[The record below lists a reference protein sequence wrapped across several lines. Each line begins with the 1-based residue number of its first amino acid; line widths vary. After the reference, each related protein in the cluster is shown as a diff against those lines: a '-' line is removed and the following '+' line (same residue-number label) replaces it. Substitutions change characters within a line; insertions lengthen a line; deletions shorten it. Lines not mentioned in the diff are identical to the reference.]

1 MSNTKYNKYA
11 TATRANFTPEE
22 LRRAQE
28 NFQYVKARFPKEHA
42 ESETLIVAKGLS
54 GHREIHDW
62 YARYKSPI
70 PKERLNAI
78 EQYADSTYAGAFG
91 RGQALEAKPTTAGG
105 TPQDNLYR
113 PAIKPEGA

>member
-1 MSNTKYNKYA
+1 MSNSKYNKYA
-11 TATRANFTPEE
+11 SATRANFTPEE

-28 NFQYVKARFPKEHA
+28 NFQYVKTRFPKEHA
-42 ESETLIVAKGLS
+42 ESEALIAAKRLG

-62 YARYKSPI
+62 YARYKSPL

-78 EQYADSTYAGAFG
+78 EQYADSTYSGPFG
-91 RGQALEAKPTTAGG
+91 RGEVREAKPTTAGG

-113 PAIKPEGA
+113 PPVKPEGA

>member
-1 MSNTKYNKYA
+1 MNTTKYQKFA
-11 TATRANFTPEE
+11 AATRANFSAEE

-28 NFQYVKARFPKEHA
+28 NFAYVKTRFPKEHA
-42 ESETLIVAKGLS
+42 ESEALIAVKGLS

-91 RGQALEAKPTTAGG
+91 RGQAREEEPSTAGG
-105 TPQDNLYR
+105 TKLDNLYR
-113 PAIKPEGA
+113 PVVKPEGA